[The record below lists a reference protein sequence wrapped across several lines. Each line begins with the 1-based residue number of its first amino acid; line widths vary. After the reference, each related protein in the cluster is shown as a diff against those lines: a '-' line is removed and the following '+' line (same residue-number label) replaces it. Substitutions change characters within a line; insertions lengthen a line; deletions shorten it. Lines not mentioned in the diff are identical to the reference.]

1 MATRTDMRIDMERT
15 QQHEHGWDE
24 HGIKVG
30 HALVGGLLGGIAASA
45 LQIGARVAGVPM
57 NLDTWLGGLF
67 TSDPETALT
76 IGVTL
81 QVALFTAIALAYA
94 VGFEYVARRGG
105 WTVGLAFSLL
115 HAAIAGVVLATL
127 ASPDAAYATPGSFPG
142 EFTLVTTGLFA
153 AMHLLYGT
161 IVGWLYG
168 ERRSGLHEVTQLEGS
183 PKVGRTAASPDVD
196 AGSESR
202 ASYDHYSRNI

>member
-1 MATRTDMRIDMERT
+1 MATRTDMNVVRQRER
-15 QQHEHGWDE
+15 GWDE

-30 HALVGGLLGGIAASA
+30 HALAGGLLGGIAASA

-76 IGVTL
+76 VGVTL
-81 QVALFTAIALAYA
+81 QVALFTAFALLYA

-105 WTVGLAFSLL
+105 WTVGLAFSIL

-127 ASPDAAYATPGSFPG
+127 ASPDAAYAAPGSFPG
-142 EFTLVTTGLFA
+142 QFTLVTTGLFA

-168 ERRSGLHEVTQLEGS
+168 ERRSGPREVTQLEDS
-183 PKVGRTAASPDVD
+183 PKVGRTASSPDVD
-196 AGSESR
+196 AGADS
-202 ASYDHYSRNI
+202 ATSYDHYSRHV

>member
-1 MATRTDMRIDMERT
+1 MDVVR
-15 QQHEHGWDE
+15 QHERGWDE

-30 HALVGGLLGGIAASA
+30 HALAGGLLGGIAASA
-45 LQIGARVAGVPM
+45 LEIGARVAGVPM
-57 NLDTWLGGLF
+57 DLDSWLGGLL

-81 QVALFTAIALAYA
+81 QVALFTAIALLYA

-105 WTVGLAFSLL
+105 WTVGLAFSLP

-127 ASPDAAYATPGSFPG
+127 ASPDAAYARPGSFPG

-153 AMHLLYGT
+153 TMHLVYGT
-161 IVGWLYG
+161 IVAWLYG
-168 ERRSGLHEVTQLEGS
+168 ERRSGPNEVTQLEDS

-196 AGSESR
+196 AGGDAT
-202 ASYDHYSRNI
+202 ASYDHYSRHI